1 MNTINKSNSLH
12 TVPVNSTVCSFCKES
27 VVFSKGLR
35 AYQTTNGQGNVRCY
49 YTIEVAN

>member
-12 TVPVNSTVCSFCKES
+12 TVPANSTTCLFCKES

-35 AYQTTNGQGNVRCY
+35 AWQTTNGQGNVRCY
-49 YTIEVAN
+49 FTVEVNN